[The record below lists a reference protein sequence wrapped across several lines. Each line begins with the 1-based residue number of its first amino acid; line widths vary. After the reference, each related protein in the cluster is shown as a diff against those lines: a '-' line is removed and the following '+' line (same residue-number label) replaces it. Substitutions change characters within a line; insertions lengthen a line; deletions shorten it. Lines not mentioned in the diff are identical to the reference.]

1 MWRVGE
7 TEGEGVLEMGQLAL
21 SKGPARLGNLPP
33 WTKSRHSK

>member
-21 SKGPARLGNLPP
+21 SKRPARIGD
-33 WTKSRHSK
+33 